1 MRLLDCNDA
10 ALRLWQDGEGIWSPG
25 ITWFAGGQ
33 YQFGEPAWQRA
44 RLSPREI
51 NNRFWHRLSTQPLS
65 PALGP
70 ARHTADLVHT
80 HLQTLLG
87 EAPGDVR
94 LAIPGTMEP
103 AQLSLLLG
111 ILQTLPVTAQSVI
124 HRSALIGSAVGEACA
139 HVELHLHQASITGVS
154 VTDGIA
160 TAQETQLLPG
170 QGLLGLLDEIAER
183 IGEQFVSQ
191 TRFDPQ
197 RRAETEQALY
207 QQIPSLLD
215 SLVTHSEISCT
226 LEGHTARIAREAL
239 APVGAAFSRALTPL
253 LPAGVERI
261 ALDALLSELPGLTLP
276 GECISVSA
284 EIIPHAADFLEV
296 TEGELIFQRE
306 APCSGLVAAGN
317 PPETSTPENVAQ
329 ENAPATEADSG
340 STTSATAVTH
350 QLVAGHARPLALGC
364 SVTDGVLLSGVN
376 EVTIAAE
383 TAATLNGRAI
393 KGVAAISAGDRLT
406 VAGVDVDFIVVEI

>member
-25 ITWFAGGQ
+25 IAWFAGGQ

-87 EAPGDVR
+87 DVPGDVR

-111 ILQTLPVTAQSVI
+111 ILQTLPVTARSVI

-160 TAQETQLLPG
+160 AAQETQLLPG
-170 QGLLGLLDEIAER
+170 QGLLGLMDEIAER

-207 QQIPSLLD
+207 QQIPALLG
-215 SLVTHSEISCT
+215 SLVTQSEISCT
-226 LEGHTARIAREAL
+226 VEGHTARITREAL
-239 APVGAAFSRALTPL
+239 APVGAAFSRALAPL

-261 ALDALLSELPGLTLP
+261 ALDALLSELPGLTSS
-276 GECISVSA
+276 GEHISVSA
-284 EIIPHAADFLEV
+284 EIIPRAADVLEV

-306 APCSGLVAAGN
+306 APCSGLVAPGN
-317 PPETSTPENVAQ
+317 PPGIAAQ
-329 ENAPATEADSG
+329 EDAPVAEADSG
-340 STTSATAVTH
+340 HVASAAAVTH
-350 QLVAGHARPLALGC
+350 QLVAGHATPLTLG
-364 SVTDGVLLSGVN
+364 SPVTDGVVLSGVN
-376 EVTIAAE
+376 ELTVTTEAAV
-383 TAATLNGRAI
+383 TLNGRSVE
-393 KGVAAISAGDRLT
+393 GVTAISAGDRLT
-406 VAGVDVDFIVVEI
+406 VEGVDVDFIVVEV

>member
-87 EAPGDVR
+87 DVPGDVR

-111 ILQTLPVTAQSVI
+111 ILQTLPVTARSVI

-170 QGLLGLLDEIAER
+170 QGLLGLMDEIAER

-207 QQIPSLLD
+207 QQIPALLG
-215 SLVTHSEISCT
+215 SLVTQSEISCT
-226 LEGHTARIAREAL
+226 VEGHTARIAREAL
-239 APVGAAFSRALTPL
+239 APVGAAFSRALAPL
-253 LPAGVERI
+253 LPAGIERI
-261 ALDALLSELPGLTLP
+261 ALDALLSELPGLTSS
-276 GECISVSA
+276 GEHISVSA
-284 EIIPHAADFLEV
+284 EIIPRAADVLEV

-306 APCSGLVAAGN
+306 APCSGLVAPDN
-317 PPETSTPENVAQ
+317 PPEIAAQ
-329 ENAPATEADSG
+329 EDAPVAEADSG
-340 STTSATAVTH
+340 HTASAAAVTH
-350 QLVAGHARPLALGC
+350 QLIAGHATPLTLGS
-364 SVTDGVLLSGVN
+364 SVTDGVVLSGVN
-376 EVTIAAE
+376 ELTVTTEAAV
-383 TAATLNGRAI
+383 TLNGRSVE
-393 KGVAAISAGDRLT
+393 GVTAISAGDRLT
-406 VAGVDVDFIVVEI
+406 VAGVDVDFIVVEV

>member
-87 EAPGDVR
+87 DVPGDVR

-111 ILQTLPVTAQSVI
+111 ILQTLPVTARSVI

-170 QGLLGLLDEIAER
+170 QGLLGLMDEIAER

-207 QQIPSLLD
+207 QQIPALLG
-215 SLVTHSEISCT
+215 SLVTQSEISCT
-226 LEGHTARIAREAL
+226 VEGHTARIAREAL
-239 APVGAAFSRALTPL
+239 APVGAAFSRALAPL
-253 LPAGVERI
+253 LPAGIERV
-261 ALDALLSELPGLTLP
+261 ALDALLSELPGLTSS
-276 GECISVSA
+276 GEHISVSA
-284 EIIPHAADFLEV
+284 EIIPRAADVLEV
-296 TEGELIFQRE
+296 AEGELIFQRE
-306 APCSGLVAAGN
+306 APCSGLVAPGN
-317 PPETSTPENVAQ
+317 PPGIAAQ
-329 ENAPATEADSG
+329 EDAPVAAADSG
-340 STTSATAVTH
+340 HTASAAAVTH
-350 QLVAGHARPLALGC
+350 QLVAGHATPLTLGS
-364 SVTDGVLLSGVN
+364 SVTDGVVLSGVN
-376 EVTIAAE
+376 ELTVTTEAAV
-383 TAATLNGRAI
+383 TLNGRSVE
-393 KGVAAISAGDRLT
+393 GVTAISAGDRLT
-406 VAGVDVDFIVVEI
+406 VAGVDVDFIVVEV

>member
-87 EAPGDVR
+87 DVPGDVR

-111 ILQTLPVTAQSVI
+111 ILQTLPVTARSVI

-170 QGLLGLLDEIAER
+170 QGLLGLMDEIAER

-207 QQIPSLLD
+207 QQIPALLG
-215 SLVTHSEISCT
+215 SLVTQSEISCT
-226 LEGHTARIAREAL
+226 VEGHTARIAREAL
-239 APVGAAFSRALTPL
+239 APVGAAFSRALAPL

-261 ALDALLSELPGLTLP
+261 ALDALLSELPGLTSS
-276 GECISVSA
+276 GEHISVSA
-284 EIIPHAADFLEV
+284 EIIPRAADVLEV

-306 APCSGLVAAGN
+306 APCSGLVAPGN
-317 PPETSTPENVAQ
+317 PPGIAAQ
-329 ENAPATEADSG
+329 EDAPVAAADSG
-340 STTSATAVTH
+340 HTASAAAVTH
-350 QLVAGHARPLALGC
+350 QLIAGHATPLTLGS
-364 SVTDGVLLSGVN
+364 SVTDGVVLSGVN
-376 EVTIAAE
+376 ELTVTTEAAV
-383 TAATLNGRAI
+383 TLNGRSVE
-393 KGVAAISAGDRLT
+393 GVTAISAGDRLT
-406 VAGVDVDFIVVEI
+406 VAGVDVDFIVVEV

>member
-10 ALRLWQDGEGIWSPG
+10 ALRLWQEGEGIWSPG
-25 ITWFAGGQ
+25 ISWFAGGQ

-87 EAPGDVR
+87 EATGDVR

-170 QGLLGLLDEIAER
+170 QGLLGLMDEIAER

-207 QQIPSLLD
+207 QQIPSLLG
-215 SLVTHSEISCT
+215 SLMTQSEISCT
-226 LEGHTARIAREAL
+226 VEGHTARITREAL
-239 APVGAAFSRALTPL
+239 APVGAAFSRALAPL

-261 ALDALLSELPGLTLP
+261 ALDALLSELPGLALP

-284 EIIPHAADFLEV
+284 EIIPRAADVLEV

-306 APCSGLVAAGN
+306 APCSALVAPGN
-317 PPETSTPENVAQ
+317 PPGTAAQ
-329 ENAPATEADSG
+329 EDAPVAEAGSG
-340 STTSATAVTH
+340 HTASAPAVTH
-350 QLVAGHARPLALGC
+350 QLIAGHATPLTLGS
-364 SVTDGVLLSGVN
+364 SVTDGIVLSGVN
-376 EVTIAAE
+376 ELTVTTEAAV
-383 TAATLNGRAI
+383 TLNGRSVEGVTAI
-393 KGVAAISAGDRLT
+393 NAGDRLT
-406 VAGVDVDFIVVEI
+406 VAGVDVEFIVVEV

>member
-87 EAPGDVR
+87 DVPGDVR

-111 ILQTLPVTAQSVI
+111 ILQTLPVTARSVI

-170 QGLLGLLDEIAER
+170 QGLLGLMDEIAER

-207 QQIPSLLD
+207 QQIPALLG
-215 SLVTHSEISCT
+215 SLVTQSEISCT
-226 LEGHTARIAREAL
+226 VEGHTARIAREAL
-239 APVGAAFSRALTPL
+239 APVGAAFSRALAPL

-261 ALDALLSELPGLTLP
+261 ALDALLSELPGLTSS
-276 GECISVSA
+276 GEHISVSA
-284 EIIPHAADFLEV
+284 EIIPRAADVLEV

-306 APCSGLVAAGN
+306 APCSELVAPGN
-317 PPETSTPENVAQ
+317 PPGIAAQ
-329 ENAPATEADSG
+329 EDAPVAEADSG
-340 STTSATAVTH
+340 HTASAAAVTH
-350 QLVAGHARPLALGC
+350 QLIAGHATPLTLGS
-364 SVTDGVLLSGVN
+364 SVTDGVVLSGVN
-376 EVTIAAE
+376 ELTVTTEAAV
-383 TAATLNGRAI
+383 TLNGRSVE
-393 KGVAAISAGDRLT
+393 GVTAISAGDRLT
-406 VAGVDVDFIVVEI
+406 VAGVDVDFIVVEV

>member
-25 ITWFAGGQ
+25 IAWFAGAQ
-33 YQFGEPAWQRA
+33 YRFGEPAWQRA

-70 ARHTADLVHT
+70 ARHTTDLVHT

-87 EAPGDVR
+87 DEPGDVR

-111 ILQTLPVTAQSVI
+111 ILQTLPVTARSVI
-124 HRSALIGSAVGEACA
+124 HRSALIGSAVGHACA

-170 QGLLGLLDEIAER
+170 QGLLGLMDEIAER

-207 QQIPSLLD
+207 QQIPSLLG
-215 SLVTHSEISCT
+215 SLVTQSEISCT
-226 LEGHTARIAREAL
+226 VEGHTARIAREAL
-239 APVGAAFSRALTPL
+239 APVGAAFSRALAPL

-276 GECISVSA
+276 GERISVSA
-284 EIIPHAADFLEV
+284 EIIPRAADVLEV
-296 TEGELIFQRE
+296 TEGELVFQRE
-306 APCSGLVAAGN
+306 APCSGLVAPGN
-317 PPETSTPENVAQ
+317 PPGMAAQ
-329 ENAPATEADSG
+329 EHAPVAEADSG
-340 STTSATAVTH
+340 HTPPAAAVTH
-350 QLVAGHARPLALGC
+350 QLVAGHATPLTLGS
-364 SVTDGVLLSGVN
+364 SVTDGVVVSGIN
-376 EVTIAAE
+376 ELTVTTEAAV
-383 TAATLNGRAI
+383 TLNGRSVEGVTAI
-393 KGVAAISAGDRLT
+393 NAGDRLT
-406 VAGVDVDFIVVEI
+406 VEGVDVDFIVVEV

>member
-111 ILQTLPVTAQSVI
+111 ILQTLPVTARSVI

-170 QGLLGLLDEIAER
+170 QGLLGLMDEIAER

-207 QQIPSLLD
+207 QQIPSLLG
-215 SLVTHSEISCT
+215 SLVTQSEISCT
-226 LEGHTARIAREAL
+226 VEGHTARIAREAL
-239 APVGAAFSRALTPL
+239 APVGAAFSRALAPL

-261 ALDALLSELPGLTLP
+261 ALDALLSELPGLTSS
-276 GECISVSA
+276 GEHISVSA
-284 EIIPHAADFLEV
+284 EIIPRAADVLEV

-306 APCSGLVAAGN
+306 APCSGLVAPGN
-317 PPETSTPENVAQ
+317 PPGIAAQ
-329 ENAPATEADSG
+329 EDAPVAEADSG
-340 STTSATAVTH
+340 HTAPATAVTH
-350 QLVAGHARPLALGC
+350 QLIAGHATPLTLGS
-364 SVTDGVLLSGVN
+364 SVTDGVVLSGVN
-376 EVTIAAE
+376 ELTVTTEAAV
-383 TAATLNGRAI
+383 TLNGRSVE
-393 KGVAAISAGDRLT
+393 GVTAISAGDRLT
-406 VAGVDVDFIVVEI
+406 VEGVDVDFIVVEV

>member
-1 MRLLDCNDA
+1 MKLLDCNDA

-111 ILQTLPVTAQSVI
+111 ILQTLPVTARSVV
-124 HRSALIGSAVGEACA
+124 HRSALIGSAVGHACA

-170 QGLLGLLDEIAER
+170 QGLLGLMDEIAER

-215 SLVTHSEISCT
+215 SLVTQSEISCT
-226 LEGHTARIAREAL
+226 VEGHTARIAREAL

-276 GECISVSA
+276 GERISVSA

>member
-10 ALRLWQDGEGIWSPG
+10 ELRLWQDGEDIWSPG
-25 ITWFAGGQ
+25 IAWFAGGQ

-80 HLQTLLG
+80 HLQMLLG

-111 ILQTLPVTAQSVI
+111 ILQTLPVNAHSVI

-170 QGLLGLLDEIAER
+170 QGLLGLMDEIAER

-207 QQIPSLLD
+207 QQIPSLLG
-215 SLVTHSEISCT
+215 SLVTQSEISCT
-226 LEGHTARIAREAL
+226 VEGHTARIAREAL
-239 APVGAAFSRALTPL
+239 APVGAAFSRALAPL
-253 LPAGVERI
+253 LPGGVERI

-276 GECISVSA
+276 GERIPVSA
-284 EIIPHAADFLEV
+284 EIIPRAADFLEV

-306 APCSGLVAAGN
+306 APRSGLVAPGN
-317 PPETSTPENVAQ
+317 LPGMAAQ
-329 ENAPATEADSG
+329 ENAPAAEADPG
-340 STTSATAVTH
+340 HTGSATAVTH
-350 QLVAGHARPLALGC
+350 QLVAGHATPLTLGS
-364 SVTDGVLLSGVN
+364 SVTDGVVLSGAN
-376 EVTIAAE
+376 ELTIATECAV
-383 TAATLNGRAI
+383 TLNGRSVE
-393 KGVAAISAGDRLT
+393 GVTAISAGDRLT
-406 VAGVDVDFIVVEI
+406 VAGVDVDFIVVEV

>member
-87 EAPGDVR
+87 DVPGDVR

-170 QGLLGLLDEIAER
+170 QGLLGLMDEIAER

-207 QQIPSLLD
+207 QQIPALLG
-215 SLVTHSEISCT
+215 SLVTQSEISCT
-226 LEGHTARIAREAL
+226 VEGHTARIAREAL
-239 APVGAAFSRALTPL
+239 APVGAAFSRALAPL

-261 ALDALLSELPGLTLP
+261 ALDALLSELPGLTSS
-276 GECISVSA
+276 GEHISVSA
-284 EIIPHAADFLEV
+284 EIIPRAADVLEV

-306 APCSGLVAAGN
+306 APCSGLVAPGN
-317 PPETSTPENVAQ
+317 PPGIAAQ
-329 ENAPATEADSG
+329 EDAPVAEADSG
-340 STTSATAVTH
+340 HTASAAAVTH
-350 QLVAGHARPLALGC
+350 QLIAGHATPLTLGS
-364 SVTDGVLLSGVN
+364 SVTDGVVLSGVN
-376 EVTIAAE
+376 ELTVTTEAAV
-383 TAATLNGRAI
+383 TLNGRSVE
-393 KGVAAISAGDRLT
+393 GVTAISAGDRLT
-406 VAGVDVDFIVVEI
+406 VAGVDVDFIVVEV

>member
-25 ITWFAGGQ
+25 IAWFAGGQ

-103 AQLSLLLG
+103 AQISLLLG

-160 TAQETQLLPG
+160 AAQKTQLLPG
-170 QGLLGLLDEIAER
+170 QGLLGLMDEIAER

-207 QQIPSLLD
+207 QQIPSLLG
-215 SLVTHSEISCT
+215 SLVTQSEISCT
-226 LEGHTARIAREAL
+226 VEGHTARITREAL
-239 APVGAAFSRALTPL
+239 APVGAAFSRALAPL

-284 EIIPHAADFLEV
+284 EIIPRAADVLEV

-306 APCSGLVAAGN
+306 APCSRLVAPGN
-317 PPETSTPENVAQ
+317 PAGIAAQ
-329 ENAPATEADSG
+329 EDAPVAEAGSG
-340 STTSATAVTH
+340 HTASAAAVTH
-350 QLVAGHARPLALGC
+350 QLVAGHATPLTLGS
-364 SVTDGVLLSGVN
+364 SVTDGVVLSGIN
-376 EVTIAAE
+376 ELTVTTEAAV
-383 TAATLNGRAI
+383 TLNGRSVEGVTAI
-393 KGVAAISAGDRLT
+393 IAGDRLT
-406 VAGVDVDFIVVEI
+406 VAGVDVDFIVVEV

>member
-25 ITWFAGGQ
+25 IAWFAGGQ

-124 HRSALIGSAVGEACA
+124 HRSALIGSAVGEACT

-160 TAQETQLLPG
+160 TAQKTQLLPG
-170 QGLLGLLDEIAER
+170 QGLLGLMDEIAER

-207 QQIPSLLD
+207 QQIPLLLE
-215 SLVTHSEISCT
+215 SLVTQSEISCT
-226 LEGHTARIAREAL
+226 VEGHTARIAREAL
-239 APVGAAFSRALTPL
+239 APVGAAFSRALAPL

-276 GECISVSA
+276 GERISVSA
-284 EIIPHAADFLEV
+284 EIIPRAADFLEV

-306 APCSGLVAAGN
+306 APCSGLVAPGN
-317 PPETSTPENVAQ
+317 PPGMAAQ
-329 ENAPATEADSG
+329 ENAPVAEANSG
-340 STTSATAVTH
+340 HTASATAVTH
-350 QLVAGHARPLALGC
+350 QLVGGHATPLTLGS
-364 SVTDGVLLSGVN
+364 SVTDGVVLSDVN
-376 EVTIAAE
+376 ELTVTTEAAV
-383 TAATLNGRAI
+383 TLNGRSVE
-393 KGVAAISAGDRLT
+393 GVTAISPGDRLT
-406 VAGVDVDFIVVEI
+406 VAGVDVDFIVVEV

>member
-87 EAPGDVR
+87 DVPGDVR

-111 ILQTLPVTAQSVI
+111 ILQTLPVTARSVI
-124 HRSALIGSAVGEACA
+124 HRSALIGSAVGHACA

-170 QGLLGLLDEIAER
+170 QGLLGLMDEIAER

-207 QQIPSLLD
+207 QQIPSLLG
-215 SLVTHSEISCT
+215 SLVTQSEISCT
-226 LEGHTARIAREAL
+226 VEGHTARIAREAL
-239 APVGAAFSRALTPL
+239 APVGAAFSRALAPL

-261 ALDALLSELPGLTLP
+261 ALDALLSELPGLTSS
-276 GECISVSA
+276 GEHISVSA
-284 EIIPHAADFLEV
+284 EIIPRAADVLEV

-306 APCSGLVAAGN
+306 APCSGLVAPGN
-317 PPETSTPENVAQ
+317 PPEIAAQ
-329 ENAPATEADSG
+329 EDAPVAEADSG
-340 STTSATAVTH
+340 HTAPATAVTH
-350 QLVAGHARPLALGC
+350 QLIAGHATPLTLGS
-364 SVTDGVLLSGVN
+364 SVTDGVVLSGVN
-376 EVTIAAE
+376 ELTVTTEAAV
-383 TAATLNGRAI
+383 ALNGRFVE
-393 KGVAAISAGDRLT
+393 GVTAISAGDRLT
-406 VAGVDVDFIVVEI
+406 VEGVDVDFIVVEI

>member
-25 ITWFAGGQ
+25 IAWFAGGQ

-87 EAPGDVR
+87 EVPGDMR

-111 ILQTLPVTAQSVI
+111 ILQTLPVTARSVI

-139 HVELHLHQASITGVS
+139 HVELHLHQASITAIS

-170 QGLLGLLDEIAER
+170 QGLLGLMDEIAER

-207 QQIPSLLD
+207 QQIPSLLG
-215 SLVTHSEISCT
+215 SLVTQSEISCT
-226 LEGHTARIAREAL
+226 VEGHTARIAREAL
-239 APVGAAFSRALTPL
+239 APVGAAFSRALAPL

-276 GECISVSA
+276 GERISVSA
-284 EIIPHAADFLEV
+284 EIIPRAADALKV

-306 APCSGLVAAGN
+306 APCSGWVAPGN
-317 PPETSTPENVAQ
+317 PAGIAAQ
-329 ENAPATEADSG
+329 EHAPVAEAGSG
-340 STTSATAVTH
+340 HTASAAAVTH
-350 QLVAGHARPLALGC
+350 QLVAGHATPLTLGS
-364 SVTDGVLLSGVN
+364 SVTDGVVLSGIN
-376 EVTIAAE
+376 ELTVATEAAV
-383 TAATLNGRAI
+383 TLNGRSVGGVTAI
-393 KGVAAISAGDRLT
+393 IAGDRLT
-406 VAGVDVDFIVVEI
+406 VGGVDVDFIVVEV

>member
-25 ITWFAGGQ
+25 IAWFAGGQ

-87 EAPGDVR
+87 EVPGDVR

-170 QGLLGLLDEIAER
+170 QGLLGLMDEIAER

-207 QQIPSLLD
+207 QQIPSLLG
-215 SLVTHSEISCT
+215 SLVTQSEISCT
-226 LEGHTARIAREAL
+226 VEGHTARITREAL
-239 APVGAAFSRALTPL
+239 APVGAAFSRALAPL

-276 GECISVSA
+276 GERISVSA
-284 EIIPHAADFLEV
+284 EIIPRAAHLLEM

-306 APCSGLVAAGN
+306 APCSGLVAPGN
-317 PPETSTPENVAQ
+317 PPGIAAQ
-329 ENAPATEADSG
+329 EDAPVAEANSGHIAPAA
-340 STTSATAVTH
+340 AVTH
-350 QLVAGHARPLALGC
+350 QLIAGHATPLTLGS
-364 SVTDGVLLSGVN
+364 SVTDGVVLSGVN
-376 EVTIAAE
+376 ELTVTTEAAV
-383 TAATLNGRAI
+383 TLNGRSVE
-393 KGVAAISAGDRLT
+393 GVTAISAGDRLT
-406 VAGVDVDFIVVEI
+406 VEGVDVDFIVVEV

>member
-25 ITWFAGGQ
+25 IAWFAGGQ

-103 AQLSLLLG
+103 AQISLLLG

-160 TAQETQLLPG
+160 AAQKTQLLPG
-170 QGLLGLLDEIAER
+170 QGLLGLMDEIAER

-207 QQIPSLLD
+207 QQIPSLLG
-215 SLVTHSEISCT
+215 SLVTQSEISCT
-226 LEGHTARIAREAL
+226 VEGHTARISREAL
-239 APVGAAFSRALTPL
+239 APVGAAFSRALAPL

-284 EIIPHAADFLEV
+284 EIIPRAADVLEV

-306 APCSGLVAAGN
+306 APCSGLVAPGN
-317 PPETSTPENVAQ
+317 PAGIAAQ
-329 ENAPATEADSG
+329 EDAPVAEAGSG
-340 STTSATAVTH
+340 HTASAAAVTH
-350 QLVAGHARPLALGC
+350 QLVAGHATPLTLGS
-364 SVTDGVLLSGVN
+364 SVTDGVVLSGIN
-376 EVTIAAE
+376 ELTVTTEAAV
-383 TAATLNGRAI
+383 TLNGRSVEGVTAI
-393 KGVAAISAGDRLT
+393 IAGDRLT
-406 VAGVDVDFIVVEI
+406 VAGVDVDFIVVEV

>member
-25 ITWFAGGQ
+25 IAWFAEGQ

-80 HLQTLLG
+80 HLQMLLG

-111 ILQTLPVTAQSVI
+111 ILPTLPVTAQSVI

-170 QGLLGLLDEIAER
+170 QGLLGLMDEIAER

-207 QQIPSLLD
+207 QQIPSLLG

-226 LEGHTARIAREAL
+226 VEGHTARIAREAL
-239 APVGAAFSRALTPL
+239 APVGAAFSRALAPL
-253 LPAGVERI
+253 LLAGVERI

-276 GECISVSA
+276 GERISVSA
-284 EIIPHAADFLEV
+284 EIIPRAAGLLEV

-306 APCSGLVAAGN
+306 APCSGLVAPGK
-317 PPETSTPENVAQ
+317 PPEIAAQ
-329 ENAPATEADSG
+329 ENASVAEADSG
-340 STTSATAVTH
+340 HTALATAVTH
-350 QLVAGHARPLALGC
+350 QLVAGHATPLTLGS
-364 SVTDGVLLSGVN
+364 SVTDGVVLSGVN
-376 EVTIAAE
+376 ELTVTTEAAV
-383 TAATLNGRAI
+383 TLNGRSVG
-393 KGVAAISAGDRLT
+393 GVTAISAGDRLT
-406 VAGVDVDFIVVEI
+406 VAGVDVDFIVVEV

>member
-25 ITWFAGGQ
+25 IAWFAGGQ

-111 ILQTLPVTAQSVI
+111 ILQTLPVTARSVI

-170 QGLLGLLDEIAER
+170 QGLLGLMDEIAER

-207 QQIPSLLD
+207 QQIPSLLG
-215 SLVTHSEISCT
+215 SLVTQSEISCT
-226 LEGHTARIAREAL
+226 VEGHTARIAREAL

-284 EIIPHAADFLEV
+284 EIIPRAADVLEV

-306 APCSGLVAAGN
+306 APCSGLVAPGN
-317 PPETSTPENVAQ
+317 PAGIAAQ
-329 ENAPATEADSG
+329 EDAPVAEAGSG
-340 STTSATAVTH
+340 HTASAAAVTH
-350 QLVAGHARPLALGC
+350 QLVAGHATPLTLGS
-364 SVTDGVLLSGVN
+364 SVTDGVVLSGVN
-376 EVTIAAE
+376 ELTVTTEAAV
-383 TAATLNGRAI
+383 TLNGRSVE
-393 KGVAAISAGDRLT
+393 GVTAISAGDRLT
-406 VAGVDVDFIVVEI
+406 VEGVDVDFIVVEV

>member
-87 EAPGDVR
+87 DVPGDVR

-111 ILQTLPVTAQSVI
+111 ILQTLPVTARSVI
-124 HRSALIGSAVGEACA
+124 HRSALIGSAVGHACA

-170 QGLLGLLDEIAER
+170 QGLLGLMDEIAER

-207 QQIPSLLD
+207 QQIPSLLG
-215 SLVTHSEISCT
+215 SLVTQSEISCT
-226 LEGHTARIAREAL
+226 VEGHTARIAREAL
-239 APVGAAFSRALTPL
+239 APVGAAFSRALAPL

-261 ALDALLSELPGLTLP
+261 ALDALLSELPGLTSS
-276 GECISVSA
+276 GEHISVSA
-284 EIIPHAADFLEV
+284 EIIPRAADVLEV

-306 APCSGLVAAGN
+306 APCSGLVAPGN
-317 PPETSTPENVAQ
+317 PPEIAAQ
-329 ENAPATEADSG
+329 EDAPVAEADSG
-340 STTSATAVTH
+340 HTAPATAVTH
-350 QLVAGHARPLALGC
+350 QLIAGHATPLTLGS
-364 SVTDGVLLSGVN
+364 SVTDGVVLSGVN
-376 EVTIAAE
+376 ELTVTTEAAV
-383 TAATLNGRAI
+383 TLNGRSV
-393 KGVAAISAGDRLT
+393 KGVTAISAGDRLT
-406 VAGVDVDFIVVEI
+406 VEGVDVDLIVVEV

>member
-87 EAPGDVR
+87 EAAGDVR

-111 ILQTLPVTAQSVI
+111 ILQTLPVTARSVV
-124 HRSALIGSAVGEACA
+124 HRSALIGSAVGHACA
-139 HVELHLHQASITGVS
+139 HVELHLHQASITGIS
-154 VTDGIA
+154 VTEGIA
-160 TAQETQLLPG
+160 MAQKTQLLPG
-170 QGLLGLLDEIAER
+170 QGLLGLMDEIAER

-215 SLVTHSEISCT
+215 SLVTQSEISCT
-226 LEGHTARIAREAL
+226 VEGHTARIAREAL

-284 EIIPHAADFLEV
+284 EIIPHAADFLEM

-317 PPETSTPENVAQ
+317 PPETSTQ

-393 KGVAAISAGDRLT
+393 KGVTAISAGDRLT

>member
-25 ITWFAGGQ
+25 IAWFAGGQ

-87 EAPGDVR
+87 EVPGDVR

-170 QGLLGLLDEIAER
+170 QGLLGLMDEIAER

-207 QQIPSLLD
+207 QQIPSLLG
-215 SLVTHSEISCT
+215 SLVTQSEISCT
-226 LEGHTARIAREAL
+226 VEGHTARITREAL
-239 APVGAAFSRALTPL
+239 APVGAAFSRALAPL

-276 GECISVSA
+276 GERISVSA
-284 EIIPHAADFLEV
+284 EIIPRAAHLLEV

-306 APCSGLVAAGN
+306 APCSGLVGPGN
-317 PPETSTPENVAQ
+317 PPGIAAQ
-329 ENAPATEADSG
+329 EDAPVAEADSG
-340 STTSATAVTH
+340 HIASAAAVTH
-350 QLVAGHARPLALGC
+350 QLIAGHATPLTLGS
-364 SVTDGVLLSGVN
+364 SVTDGVVLSGVN
-376 EVTIAAE
+376 ELTVTTEAAV
-383 TAATLNGRAI
+383 TLNGRSVE
-393 KGVAAISAGDRLT
+393 GVTAISAGDRLT
-406 VAGVDVDFIVVEI
+406 VEGVDVDFIVVEV

>member
-87 EAPGDVR
+87 DVPGDVR

-111 ILQTLPVTAQSVI
+111 ILQTLPVTARSVI

-170 QGLLGLLDEIAER
+170 QGLLGLMDEIAER

-207 QQIPSLLD
+207 QQIPALLG
-215 SLVTHSEISCT
+215 SLVTQSEISCT
-226 LEGHTARIAREAL
+226 VEGHTARIAREAL
-239 APVGAAFSRALTPL
+239 APVGAAFSRALAPL
-253 LPAGVERI
+253 LPAGIERI
-261 ALDALLSELPGLTLP
+261 ALDALLSELPGLTSS
-276 GECISVSA
+276 GEHISVSA
-284 EIIPHAADFLEV
+284 EIIPRAADVLEV

-306 APCSGLVAAGN
+306 APCSGLVAPGN
-317 PPETSTPENVAQ
+317 PPGIAAQ
-329 ENAPATEADSG
+329 EDAPVAEADSG
-340 STTSATAVTH
+340 HTASAAAVTH
-350 QLVAGHARPLALGC
+350 QLIAGHATPLTLGS
-364 SVTDGVLLSGVN
+364 SVTYGVVLSGVN
-376 EVTIAAE
+376 ELTVTTEAAV
-383 TAATLNGRAI
+383 TLNGRSVE
-393 KGVAAISAGDRLT
+393 GVTAISAGDRLT
-406 VAGVDVDFIVVEI
+406 VAGVDVDFIVVEV

>member
-25 ITWFAGGQ
+25 IAWFAGGQ

-87 EAPGDVR
+87 DVPGDVR

-160 TAQETQLLPG
+160 AAQKTQLLPG
-170 QGLLGLLDEIAER
+170 QGLLGLMDEIAER

-207 QQIPSLLD
+207 QQIPLLLE
-215 SLVTHSEISCT
+215 SLVTQSEISCT
-226 LEGHTARIAREAL
+226 VEGHTARITREAL
-239 APVGAAFSRALTPL
+239 APVGAAFSRALAPL

-284 EIIPHAADFLEV
+284 EIIPRAADFLEM

-306 APCSGLVAAGN
+306 APCSGLVAPGN
-317 PPETSTPENVAQ
+317 PAGIAAQ
-329 ENAPATEADSG
+329 EDAPVAEAGSG
-340 STTSATAVTH
+340 HTASAAAVTH
-350 QLVAGHARPLALGC
+350 QLVAGHATPLTLGS
-364 SVTDGVLLSGVN
+364 SVTDGVVLSGVN
-376 EVTIAAE
+376 ELTVTTEAAV
-383 TAATLNGRAI
+383 TLNGRSVEGVTAI
-393 KGVAAISAGDRLT
+393 NAGDRLT
-406 VAGVDVDFIVVEI
+406 VAGVDVDFIVVEV

>member
-25 ITWFAGGQ
+25 IAWFAGGQ

-87 EAPGDVR
+87 DVPGDVR

-111 ILQTLPVTAQSVI
+111 ILQTLPVTARSVI

-170 QGLLGLLDEIAER
+170 QGLLGLMDEIAER

-207 QQIPSLLD
+207 QQIPALLG
-215 SLVTHSEISCT
+215 SLVTQSEISCT
-226 LEGHTARIAREAL
+226 VEGHTARIAREAL
-239 APVGAAFSRALTPL
+239 APVGAAFSRALAPL
-253 LPAGVERI
+253 LPAGIERI
-261 ALDALLSELPGLTLP
+261 ALDALLSELPGLTSS
-276 GECISVSA
+276 GEHISVSA
-284 EIIPHAADFLEV
+284 EIIPRAADVLEV

-306 APCSGLVAAGN
+306 APCSGLVAPGN
-317 PPETSTPENVAQ
+317 PPGIAAQ
-329 ENAPATEADSG
+329 EDAPVAAADSG
-340 STTSATAVTH
+340 HTASAAAVTH
-350 QLVAGHARPLALGC
+350 QLVAGHATPLTLGS
-364 SVTDGVLLSGVN
+364 SVTDGVVLSGVN
-376 EVTIAAE
+376 ELTVTTEAAV
-383 TAATLNGRAI
+383 TLNGRSVE
-393 KGVAAISAGDRLT
+393 GVTAISAGDRLT
-406 VAGVDVDFIVVEI
+406 VAGVDVDFIVVEV

>member
-25 ITWFAGGQ
+25 IAWFAGGQ

-87 EAPGDVR
+87 DVPGDVR

-111 ILQTLPVTAQSVI
+111 ILQTLPVTARSVI

-170 QGLLGLLDEIAER
+170 QGLLGLMDEIAER

-207 QQIPSLLD
+207 QQIPSLLG
-215 SLVTHSEISCT
+215 SLVTQSEISCT
-226 LEGHTARIAREAL
+226 VEGHTARISREAL
-239 APVGAAFSRALTPL
+239 APVGAAFSRALAPL

-261 ALDALLSELPGLTLP
+261 ALDALLSELPGLTSS
-276 GECISVSA
+276 GEHISVSA
-284 EIIPHAADFLEV
+284 EIIPRAADVLEV
-296 TEGELIFQRE
+296 TEGELVFQRE
-306 APCSGLVAAGN
+306 APCSGLVAPGN
-317 PPETSTPENVAQ
+317 PPEIAAQ
-329 ENAPATEADSG
+329 EDAPVAEADSG
-340 STTSATAVTH
+340 HTAPATAVTH
-350 QLVAGHARPLALGC
+350 QLIAGHATPLTLGS
-364 SVTDGVLLSGVN
+364 SVSDGVVLSGVN
-376 EVTIAAE
+376 ELTVTTEAAV
-383 TAATLNGRAI
+383 TLNGRSVE
-393 KGVAAISAGDRLT
+393 GVTAISAGDRLT
-406 VAGVDVDFIVVEI
+406 VAGVDVDFIVVEV

>member
-87 EAPGDVR
+87 DVPGDVR

-111 ILQTLPVTAQSVI
+111 ILQTLPVTARSVI

-170 QGLLGLLDEIAER
+170 QGLLGLMDEIAER

-207 QQIPSLLD
+207 QQIPALLG
-215 SLVTHSEISCT
+215 SLVTQSEISCT
-226 LEGHTARIAREAL
+226 VEGHTARIAREAL
-239 APVGAAFSRALTPL
+239 APVGAAFSRALAPL

-261 ALDALLSELPGLTLP
+261 ALDALLSELPGLTSS
-276 GECISVSA
+276 GEHISVSA
-284 EIIPHAADFLEV
+284 EIIPRAADVLEV

-306 APCSGLVAAGN
+306 APCSGLDAPGN
-317 PPETSTPENVAQ
+317 PPGIAAQ
-329 ENAPATEADSG
+329 EDAPVAEADSG
-340 STTSATAVTH
+340 HTASAAAVTH
-350 QLVAGHARPLALGC
+350 QLIAGHATPLTLGS
-364 SVTDGVLLSGVN
+364 SVTDGVVLSGVN
-376 EVTIAAE
+376 ELTVTTEAAV
-383 TAATLNGRAI
+383 TLNGRSVE
-393 KGVAAISAGDRLT
+393 GVTAISAGDRLT
-406 VAGVDVDFIVVEI
+406 VAGVDVDFIVVEV

>member
-111 ILQTLPVTAQSVI
+111 ILQTLPVTARSVI

-139 HVELHLHQASITGVS
+139 HVELHLHQASITAIS

-170 QGLLGLLDEIAER
+170 QGLLGLMDEIAER

-207 QQIPSLLD
+207 QQIPSLLG
-215 SLVTHSEISCT
+215 SLVTQSEISCT
-226 LEGHTARIAREAL
+226 VEGHTARIAREAL

-284 EIIPHAADFLEV
+284 EIIPHAADFLEM

-317 PPETSTPENVAQ
+317 PPETSTQ

-364 SVTDGVLLSGVN
+364 PVTDGVLLSGVN

-393 KGVAAISAGDRLT
+393 KGVTAISAGDRLT

>member
-25 ITWFAGGQ
+25 IAWFAGGQ

-111 ILQTLPVTAQSVI
+111 ILQTLPVTARSVI

-170 QGLLGLLDEIAER
+170 QGLLGLMDEIAER

-207 QQIPSLLD
+207 QQIPSLLG
-215 SLVTHSEISCT
+215 SLVTQSEISCT
-226 LEGHTARIAREAL
+226 VEGHTARIAREAL
-239 APVGAAFSRALTPL
+239 APVGAAFSRALAPL

-276 GECISVSA
+276 GVCISVSA
-284 EIIPHAADFLEV
+284 EIIPRAAEVLEV

-306 APCSGLVAAGN
+306 APCSALVAPGN
-317 PPETSTPENVAQ
+317 PAGIAAQDDAPVA
-329 ENAPATEADSG
+329 EAGSG
-340 STTSATAVTH
+340 HTASAAAVTH
-350 QLVAGHARPLALGC
+350 QLVAGHATPLTLGS
-364 SVTDGVLLSGVN
+364 SVTDGVVLSGVN
-376 EVTIAAE
+376 ELTVTTEAAV
-383 TAATLNGRAI
+383 TLNGRSVE
-393 KGVAAISAGDRLT
+393 GVTAISAGDRLT
-406 VAGVDVDFIVVEI
+406 VEGVDVDFIVVEV

>member
-25 ITWFAGGQ
+25 IAWFAGGQ

-87 EAPGDVR
+87 DVPGDVR

-111 ILQTLPVTAQSVI
+111 ILQTLPVTARSVI

-170 QGLLGLLDEIAER
+170 QGLLGLMDEIAER

-207 QQIPSLLD
+207 QQIPSLLG
-215 SLVTHSEISCT
+215 SLVTQSEISCT
-226 LEGHTARIAREAL
+226 VEGHTARITREAL
-239 APVGAAFSRALTPL
+239 APVGAAFSRALAPL

-261 ALDALLSELPGLTLP
+261 ALDALLSELPGLTSS
-276 GECISVSA
+276 GEHISVSA
-284 EIIPHAADFLEV
+284 EIIPRAADVLEV
-296 TEGELIFQRE
+296 TEGELVFQRE
-306 APCSGLVAAGN
+306 APCSGLVAPGN
-317 PPETSTPENVAQ
+317 PPGMAAQ
-329 ENAPATEADSG
+329 EHTPVAEADSG
-340 STTSATAVTH
+340 HTAPATAVTH
-350 QLVAGHARPLALGC
+350 QLIAGHATPLTLGS
-364 SVTDGVLLSGVN
+364 SVTDGVVLSGVN
-376 EVTIAAE
+376 ELTVTTEAAV
-383 TAATLNGRAI
+383 TLNGRSVE
-393 KGVAAISAGDRLT
+393 GVTAISAGDRLT
-406 VAGVDVDFIVVEI
+406 VAGVDVDFIVVEV

>member
-25 ITWFAGGQ
+25 IAWFAGGQ

-87 EAPGDVR
+87 EVPGDVR

-170 QGLLGLLDEIAER
+170 QGLLGLMDEIAER

-207 QQIPSLLD
+207 QQIPSLLG
-215 SLVTHSEISCT
+215 SLVTQSEISCT
-226 LEGHTARIAREAL
+226 VEGHTARIAREAL
-239 APVGAAFSRALTPL
+239 APVGAAFSRALAPL

-284 EIIPHAADFLEV
+284 EIIPRAADVLEV

-306 APCSGLVAAGN
+306 APCSGLVAPGN
-317 PPETSTPENVAQ
+317 PAGIAAQ
-329 ENAPATEADSG
+329 EDAPVAEAGSG
-340 STTSATAVTH
+340 HTALAAAVTH
-350 QLVAGHARPLALGC
+350 QLVAGHATPLTLGS
-364 SVTDGVLLSGVN
+364 SVTDGVVLSGIN
-376 EVTIAAE
+376 ELTVTTEAAV
-383 TAATLNGRAI
+383 TLNGRSVE
-393 KGVAAISAGDRLT
+393 GVTAISAGDRLT
-406 VAGVDVDFIVVEI
+406 VEGVDVDFIVVEV

>member
-170 QGLLGLLDEIAER
+170 QGLLGLMDEIAER

-207 QQIPSLLD
+207 QQIPSLLG
-215 SLVTHSEISCT
+215 SLVTQSEISCT
-226 LEGHTARIAREAL
+226 VEGHTARIAREAL
-239 APVGAAFSRALTPL
+239 APVGAAFSRALAPL

-276 GECISVSA
+276 GERISVSA
-284 EIIPHAADFLEV
+284 EIIPRAAHLLEV
-296 TEGELIFQRE
+296 TEGELVFQRE
-306 APCSGLVAAGN
+306 APCSGLVAPGN
-317 PPETSTPENVAQ
+317 PPGMAAQ
-329 ENAPATEADSG
+329 EHAPVAEADSG
-340 STTSATAVTH
+340 HTAPATAVTH
-350 QLVAGHARPLALGC
+350 QLIAGHATPLTLGS
-364 SVTDGVLLSGVN
+364 SVTDGVVLSGVN
-376 EVTIAAE
+376 ELTVTTEAAV
-383 TAATLNGRAI
+383 TLNGRSVE
-393 KGVAAISAGDRLT
+393 GVTAISAGDRLT

>member
-111 ILQTLPVTAQSVI
+111 ILQTLPVTARSVI

-139 HVELHLHQASITGVS
+139 HVELHLHQASITAIS

-170 QGLLGLLDEIAER
+170 QGLLGLMDEIAER

-207 QQIPSLLD
+207 QQIPSLLG
-215 SLVTHSEISCT
+215 SLVTQSEISCT
-226 LEGHTARIAREAL
+226 VEGHTARITREAL
-239 APVGAAFSRALTPL
+239 APVGAAFSRALAPL

-261 ALDALLSELPGLTLP
+261 ALDALLSELPGLKLP
-276 GECISVSA
+276 GVCISVSA
-284 EIIPHAADFLEV
+284 EIIPRAAEVLEV

-306 APCSGLVAAGN
+306 APCSALVAPGN
-317 PPETSTPENVAQ
+317 PAGIAAQDDAPVA
-329 ENAPATEADSG
+329 EAG
-340 STTSATAVTH
+340 SAHTASAAVVTH
-350 QLVAGHARPLALGC
+350 QLVAGHATPLTLGS
-364 SVTDGVLLSGVN
+364 SVTDGVVLSGIN
-376 EVTIAAE
+376 ELTVTTEAAV
-383 TAATLNGRAI
+383 TLNGRSVEGVTAI
-393 KGVAAISAGDRLT
+393 IAGDRLT
-406 VAGVDVDFIVVEI
+406 VAGVDVDFIVVEV

>member
-25 ITWFAGGQ
+25 IAWFAGGQ

-87 EAPGDVR
+87 DVPGDVR

-111 ILQTLPVTAQSVI
+111 ILQTLPVTARSVI

-160 TAQETQLLPG
+160 AAQKTQLLPG
-170 QGLLGLLDEIAER
+170 QGLLGLMDEIAER

-207 QQIPSLLD
+207 QQIPSLLG
-215 SLVTHSEISCT
+215 SLVTQSEISCT
-226 LEGHTARIAREAL
+226 VEGHTARIAREAL
-239 APVGAAFSRALTPL
+239 APVGAAFSRALAPL
-253 LPAGVERI
+253 LPAGIERI
-261 ALDALLSELPGLTLP
+261 ALDALLSELPGLTSS
-276 GECISVSA
+276 GEHISVSA
-284 EIIPHAADFLEV
+284 EIIPRAADVLEV

-306 APCSGLVAAGN
+306 APCSELVAPGN
-317 PPETSTPENVAQ
+317 PPGIAAQ
-329 ENAPATEADSG
+329 EDAPVAEADSG
-340 STTSATAVTH
+340 HTAPATAVTH
-350 QLVAGHARPLALGC
+350 QLVAGHATPLTLGS
-364 SVTDGVLLSGVN
+364 SVTDGVVLSGIN
-376 EVTIAAE
+376 ELTVTTEAAV
-383 TAATLNGRAI
+383 TLNGRSVE
-393 KGVAAISAGDRLT
+393 GVTAISAGDRLT
-406 VAGVDVDFIVVEI
+406 VAGVDVDFIVVEV

>member
-25 ITWFAGGQ
+25 IAWFAGGQ
-33 YQFGEPAWQRA
+33 YRFGEPAWQRA

-87 EAPGDVR
+87 EVPGDVR

-111 ILQTLPVTAQSVI
+111 ILQTLPVTARSVV
-124 HRSALIGSAVGEACA
+124 HRSALIGSAVGHACA

-170 QGLLGLLDEIAER
+170 QGLLGLMDEIAER

-207 QQIPSLLD
+207 QQIPSLLG
-215 SLVTHSEISCT
+215 SLVTQSEISCT
-226 LEGHTARIAREAL
+226 VEGHTARIAREAL
-239 APVGAAFSRALTPL
+239 APVGAAFSRALAPL

-276 GECISVSA
+276 GERISVSA
-284 EIIPHAADFLEV
+284 EIIPRAADVLEV
-296 TEGELIFQRE
+296 TEGELVFQRA
-306 APCSGLVAAGN
+306 APCSGLVAPGN
-317 PPETSTPENVAQ
+317 PAGIAAQ
-329 ENAPATEADSG
+329 EDAPVAEADS
-340 STTSATAVTH
+340 SHTASAAAVTH
-350 QLVAGHARPLALGC
+350 QLIAGHATPLTLGS
-364 SVTDGVLLSGVN
+364 SVTDGVVLSGVN
-376 EVTIAAE
+376 ELTVTTEAAV
-383 TAATLNGRAI
+383 TLNGRSVE
-393 KGVAAISAGDRLT
+393 GVTAISVGDRLN
-406 VAGVDVDFIVVEI
+406 VAGVDVDFIVVEV

>member
-87 EAPGDVR
+87 DVPGDVR

-111 ILQTLPVTAQSVI
+111 ILQTLPVTARSVI

-170 QGLLGLLDEIAER
+170 QGLLGLMDEIAER

-207 QQIPSLLD
+207 QQIPALLG
-215 SLVTHSEISCT
+215 SLVTQSEISCT
-226 LEGHTARIAREAL
+226 VEGHTARIAREAL
-239 APVGAAFSRALTPL
+239 APVGAAFSRALAPL

-261 ALDALLSELPGLTLP
+261 ALDALLSELPGLTSS
-276 GECISVSA
+276 GEHISVSA
-284 EIIPHAADFLEV
+284 EIIPRAADVLEV

-306 APCSGLVAAGN
+306 APCSGLVAPGN
-317 PPETSTPENVAQ
+317 PPGIAAQ
-329 ENAPATEADSG
+329 EDAPVAEADSG
-340 STTSATAVTH
+340 HTAPATAVTH
-350 QLVAGHARPLALGC
+350 QLIAGHATPLTLGS
-364 SVTDGVLLSGVN
+364 SVTDGVVLSGVN
-376 EVTIAAE
+376 ELTVTTEAAV
-383 TAATLNGRAI
+383 TLNGRSVE
-393 KGVAAISAGDRLT
+393 GVTAISAGDRLT
-406 VAGVDVDFIVVEI
+406 VAGVDVDFIVVEV